1 MNYVFS
7 IVNPEM
13 SERMNAICAS
23 LGLPLC
29 IESLGR
35 GTATRSMLDL
45 LGLSAR
51 EYHVVMTMADQ
62 ADTETLIAEARR
74 QLYIDAPG
82 HGIIVATPIKSV
94 GGGNTLANLNK
105 GRSPAKSAPAIN
117 YNYEIILAIANE
129 GYTDT
134 VMDAARAAGARGGT
148 VLHGK
153 GTGSK
158 DAEKFF
164 SVSIA
169 SEKEVRKGG
178 HYAIHRAGRGG
189 RNRGGRRGA
198 FASRYRRCGL
208 WNAGSQLNK
217 EATAMRSLLCFNLLA
232 RSGSRKGQVQFAR
245 AQSTRRLPFACF

>member
-134 VMDAARAAGARGGT
+134 VMDAARSAGARGGT

-169 SEKEVRKGG
+169 SEKEVILIVAKSSEKA
-178 HYAIHRAGRGG
+178 AIMQSIVQGAGVGTEA
-189 RNRGGRRGA
+189 GA
-198 FASRYRRCGL
+198 VVLSLPVTAV
-208 WNAGSQLNK
+208 AGFGMLDHN
-217 EATAMRSLLCFNLLA
+217 
-232 RSGSRKGQVQFAR
+232 
-245 AQSTRRLPFACF
+245 